1 MRVHVAPERC
11 ASAGLCVLAA
21 PEVFDQSA
29 EDGTVRL
36 LTAAPAARLWPAVA
50 TAAARCPSGAIT
62 AAGPPDAG

>member
-1 MRVHVAPERC
+1 MRVHVDPGRC
-11 ASAGLCVLAA
+11 AAAGLCVLAA

-36 LTAAPAARLWPAVA
+36 LAVTPPPRLRPAVT

-62 AAGPPDAG
+62 VHQPPDPD